1 MKKKYIL
8 RLKKIMNMKFLLS
21 TLVSLLLFSCVNSS
35 KNNNKCCNQPNKLV
49 GVWQLE
55 SSSWNDSSM
64 LVKEPRMVKIFTDS
78 IMIYQYYDQD
88 LFCGDSAKKTALA
101 TGYGKYFY
109 NKGKLKE
116 NILNHSNKN
125 RIGEEYDIEIGF
137 SEDSNTYYQS
147 MDFNNSKY
155 KEVWKRIE

>member
-1 MKKKYIL
+1 MKKTYIKI
-8 RLKKIMNMKFLLS
+8 KKNYEYEISSIDFSFTVVIFL
-21 TLVSLLLFSCVNSS
+21 CKCS
-35 KNNNKCCNQPNKLV
+35 KNNINVVINLINLLEY
-49 GVWQLE
+49 GNE

-88 LFCGDSAKKTALA
+88 LFCGDSAKKTALLN
-101 TGYGKYFY
+101 GKYFY
-109 NKGKLKE
+109 GKGKLKE

-125 RIGEEYDIEIGF
+125 RIGEEYDIEISF

-155 KEVWKRIE
+155 KNY

>member
-1 MKKKYIL
+1 
-8 RLKKIMNMKFLLS
+8 MNMKFLLS
-21 TLVSLLLFSCVNSS
+21 TLLSLLLFCCVNSS
-35 KNNNKCCNQPNKLV
+35 KNNNKCCNKPNKLV

-88 LFCGDSAKKTALA
+88 LFCGDSTKKTALA

-109 NKGKLKE
+109 SKGKLKE
-116 NILNHSNKN
+116 SILNHSNKN
-125 RIGEEYDIEIGF
+125 RIGEEYDIEISF

-147 MDFNNSKY
+147 MDFNNSRY

>member
-1 MKKKYIL
+1 MKKIFIL
-8 RLKKIMNMKFLLS
+8 RSKKIMNMKFLLS

-35 KNNNKCCNQPNKLV
+35 KNNKCCNQLNKLV

-88 LFCGDSAKKTALA
+88 LFCGDSTKKTALA

-109 NKGKLKE
+109 SKGKLKE
-116 NILNHSNKN
+116 SILNHSNKN
-125 RIGEEYDIEIGF
+125 RIGEEYDIEISF

-147 MDFNNSKY
+147 MDFNNSRY

>member
-1 MKKKYIL
+1 M
-8 RLKKIMNMKFLLS
+8 
-21 TLVSLLLFSCVNSS
+21 LFSCVNSS
-35 KNNNKCCNQPNKLV
+35 KNNKCCNQPNKLV

-88 LFCGDSAKKTALA
+88 LFCGDSTKKTALA

-109 NKGKLKE
+109 SKGKLKE

-125 RIGEEYDIEIGF
+125 RIGEEYDIKISF
-137 SEDSNTYYQS
+137 SEDSNTYFQS

>member
-1 MKKKYIL
+1 
-8 RLKKIMNMKFLLS
+8 MKFQIYIS
-21 TLVSLLLFSCVNSS
+21 VSLLLFSCVSSS

-88 LFCGDSAKKTALA
+88 LFCGDSTKKTALA

-109 NKGKLKE
+109 SKGKLKE
-116 NILNHSNKN
+116 SILNHSNKN
-125 RIGEEYDIEIGF
+125 RIGEEYDIEISF

-147 MDFNNSKY
+147 MDFNNSRY

>member
-1 MKKKYIL
+1 
-8 RLKKIMNMKFLLS
+8 MKFLIS
-21 TLVSLLLFSCVNSS
+21 ISVSLLLFSCLSSS
-35 KNNNKCCNQPNKLV
+35 KNNNKCCNQANKLV
-49 GVWQLE
+49 GVWQIE
-55 SSSWNDSSM
+55 SLSWNDSSM

-88 LFCGDSAKKTALA
+88 LFCGDSTKKTALA

-109 NKGKLKE
+109 SKGKLKE
-116 NILNHSNKN
+116 SILNHSNKH
-125 RIGEEYDIEIGF
+125 RIGEEYDIEISF

>member
-1 MKKKYIL
+1 
-8 RLKKIMNMKFLLS
+8 MKFLIS
-21 TLVSLLLFSCVNSS
+21 ISFSLLLFSCVSSS
-35 KNNNKCCNQPNKLV
+35 KNNNKCCNKPNKLV

-88 LFCGDSAKKTALA
+88 LFCGDSTKKTALA

-109 NKGKLKE
+109 SKGKLKE
-116 NILNHSNKN
+116 SILNHSNKN
-125 RIGEEYDIEIGF
+125 RIGEEYDIEISF

-147 MDFNNSKY
+147 MDFNNSRY

>member
-1 MKKKYIL
+1 MKKIYIL
-8 RLKKIMNMKFLLS
+8 RLKKIMNMKFLIS

-35 KNNNKCCNQPNKLV
+35 KNNKCCNQPNKLV

-88 LFCGDSAKKTALA
+88 LFCGDSTKKTALA

-109 NKGKLKE
+109 SKGKLKE
-116 NILNHSNKN
+116 SILNHSNKN
-125 RIGEEYDIEIGF
+125 RIGEKYDIEISF

-155 KEVWKRIE
+155 NEVWKRIE

>member
-1 MKKKYIL
+1 
-8 RLKKIMNMKFLLS
+8 MKFLIS
-21 TLVSLLLFSCVNSS
+21 ISVSLLLFSCVSS
-35 KNNNKCCNQPNKLV
+35 SNNNNNNNKCCKEPNKLV
-49 GVWQLE
+49 GVWQIE

-109 NKGKLKE
+109 SKGKLKE
-116 NILNHSNKN
+116 SILNHSNKN
-125 RIGEEYDIEIGF
+125 IIGEEYDIEISF